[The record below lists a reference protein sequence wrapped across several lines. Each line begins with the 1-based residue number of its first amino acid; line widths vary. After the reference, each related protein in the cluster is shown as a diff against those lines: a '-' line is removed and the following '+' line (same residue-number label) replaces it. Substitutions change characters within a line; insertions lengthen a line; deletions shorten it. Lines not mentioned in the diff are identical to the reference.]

1 MDTAP
6 LYYRP
11 LTELA
16 EMLRND
22 EISSTRLV
30 KSLLDRIE
38 SIDGP
43 LNAFRLTCPER
54 ALEQARAA
62 DRRIRD
68 EKDPGVLCGI
78 PYAVKDLFD
87 VQGFPT
93 AAGSHLLEKDPAAI
107 DAHAVHRLERAG
119 MVLVGKTNTVQ
130 FAYGAV
136 GINHDHGTPQNPW
149 KQVHHVPGGSS
160 SGSAVAVCAGMV
172 PVALGT
178 DTGGSVRIPAS
189 LCGASGLKTT
199 VGRVGRGG
207 VYPLSW
213 SLDSVGPLTR
223 SVEDAAWVYQYMQG
237 VDTRDESTWGLA
249 APDVL
254 KNLKVGVR
262 GMRLAFGE
270 TAFWDDVDPE
280 VEQAVRA
287 AGRVFEGLGATV
299 DRIEFQE
306 AEQARQL
313 NSKGLIIAAEAY
325 ALNKKWLEEH
335 FDQLDPIVAHR
346 MLKGR
351 EVGLDQYLQNNLA
364 WKKMRV
370 SALNSLNDVD
380 ALLVPTTA
388 IPALPTDEIDGS
400 LASYT
405 ARNISYLRN
414 TAIGNVLNLCG
425 LSVPCGFTAQGLPV
439 GLMIYAKPFQEDMVL
454 RVGYAYQQVTAWH
467 RRRPDLS
474 WIEGF

>member
-1 MDTAP
+1 MDNP
-6 LYYRP
+6 LHYR
-11 LTELA
+11 TIGELA
-16 EMLRND
+16 DMLRSG
-22 EISSTRLV
+22 EISSTGMV
-30 KSLLDRIE
+30 QDLLKRIE
-38 SIDGP
+38 ALDGS
-43 LNAFRLTCPER
+43 LNAFRLTCSER
-54 ALEQARAA
+54 ALEQAQAA

-68 EKDPGVLCGI
+68 DKGPGVLCGI

-87 VQGFPT
+87 VQGLPT
-93 AAGSHLLEKDPAAI
+93 AAGSHLLENELAAV
-107 DAHAVHRLERAG
+107 DAHAVRRLERAG
-119 MVLVGKTNTVQ
+119 MVLIGKTNTVQ

-149 KQVHHVPGGSS
+149 KQIHHVPGGSS

-189 LCGASGLKTT
+189 LCAASGLKTT

-213 SLDSVGPLTR
+213 SLDSVGPLAR
-223 SVEDAAWVYQYMQG
+223 SAEDAAWIYQCMQG
-237 VDTRDESTWGLA
+237 VDPHDETTWGLA
-249 APDVL
+249 SQDVL
-254 KNLKVGVR
+254 RDLKAGVR

-270 TAFWDDVDPE
+270 TAFWDDVHPE
-280 VEQAVRA
+280 IEPAVRA
-287 AGRVFEGLGATV
+287 AGRVFKDLGATV
-299 DRIEFQE
+299 DRIEFYE

-351 EVGLDQYLQNNLA
+351 EIGLDQYLQNNLA

-370 SALNSLNDVD
+370 SALNSLKDVD

-388 IPALPTDEIDGS
+388 IPALPTDEID
-400 LASYT
+400 ANMDSYS

-425 LSVPCGFTAQGLPV
+425 LSVPCGFTAQGLPI
-439 GLMIYAKPFQEDMVL
+439 GLMIYAKPFQEEKAL